1 MLLQNT
7 YHRNLYST
15 RRVRASVAVLLALS
29 ALIAAVA
36 QHRASHKLRATA
48 VVEITAEEHG
58 GKIVRLF
65 PVTILDG
72 GRFHDASIYESRPW
86 PMAIGRGIVYE
97 AQKLG
102 LPVGYLT
109 INTATEKSGTWV
121 AGGNWITAEAVLKAS
136 APPPPVNTQPGK
148 SADDRPI
155 LRRSGGSSS
164 SDAPAPVSPAPSSEP
179 SAPAP
184 AEPSSSSAPPAPA
197 TAPEA
202 APQPSDPNR
211 PVLRHQQHTTAQAQ
225 QEVENQPQITPD
237 TPTHPAPTAA
247 LPASDP
253 GTQTLV
259 AVSDAQPTETRSW
272 EFHASPEEKQ
282 QIETKMRKLALEQ
295 LPQESPALTASA
307 LKNVVVRA
315 FDLDLSNDAV
325 VVLSAEAPP
334 ARPASAPVLKGR
346 RPQPQPTQPGSTS
359 PRYVTVIARM
369 DIDGNP
375 TRLLVSVADATK
387 LDITPRLEL
396 IDAVDVDGDGYAEL
410 LFRTWG
416 LEDRGFVIYGVGH
429 GTVTR
434 VFEGATQSL
443 KPSVSRV
450 SR

>member
-1 MLLQNT
+1 
-7 YHRNLYST
+7 
-15 RRVRASVAVLLALS
+15 LLALS
-29 ALIAAVA
+29 VLMAAVA
-36 QHRASHKLRATA
+36 QHRTSHKLRATA
-48 VVEITAEEHG
+48 VVEITADEHG

-72 GRFHDASIYESRPW
+72 GRFRDASIYESRPW

-97 AQKLG
+97 AQNLG
-102 LPVGYLT
+102 VPVGYLT
-109 INTATEKSGTWV
+109 INSATEKNGTWV
-121 AGGNWITAEAVLKAS
+121 AGGDWVTADVVAKQS
-136 APPPPVNTQPGK
+136 APPPSPVTTQPDK

-155 LRRSGGSSS
+155 LRRSGGSSGGET
-164 SDAPAPVSPAPSSEP
+164 PASPGPSS
-179 SAPAP
+179 AP
-184 AEPSSSSAPPAPA
+184 AEPSASSTPPAPA

-202 APQPSDPNR
+202 APQPSDPSR
-211 PVLRHQQHTTAQAQ
+211 PVLRHREHTTAQGQ

-237 TPTHPAPTAA
+237 TTKHPMATTA
-247 LPASDP
+247 LSASAP
-253 GTQTLV
+253 GTQILV

-272 EFHASPEEKQ
+272 EFHSSPEEKQ
-282 QIETKMRKLALEQ
+282 QIEAKMRKLALEQ
-295 LPQESPALTASA
+295 LPQESPALTESA
-307 LKNVVVRA
+307 LKNVAVRA

-334 ARPASAPVLKGR
+334 VRPAPVPVSKGR
-346 RPQPQPTQPGSTS
+346 RPQPQPTQPVSTT

-375 TRLLVSVADATK
+375 TKLLASVADATK

-416 LEDRGFVIYGVGH
+416 LDDRGFVIYGVGH

-443 KPSVSRV
+443 KPLLNRTIH
-450 SR
+450 

>member
-1 MLLQNT
+1 MSLQNSNH
-7 YHRNLYST
+7 HRNLYST
-15 RRVRASVAVLLALS
+15 RRVRASVGVLLVLS
-29 ALIAAVA
+29 ALMAAVA

-48 VVEITAEEHG
+48 VVEITADEHG
-58 GKIVRLF
+58 AKIVRLF

-72 GRFHDASIYESRPW
+72 GRFRDASIYESRPW

-109 INTATEKSGTWV
+109 INTATEKNGTWV
-121 AGGNWITAEAVLKAS
+121 AGGDWVTADVVAKQS
-136 APPPPVNTQPGK
+136 APPPPPVTTQPGK

-155 LRRSGGSSS
+155 LRRSGGSSGGETP
-164 SDAPAPVSPAPSSEP
+164 APASPAPP
-179 SAPAP
+179 SAP
-184 AEPSSSSAPPAPA
+184 AEPSASSTPPAPSP
-197 TAPEA
+197 TTESAPS
-202 APQPSDPNR
+202 PSDPNR
-211 PVLRHQQHTTAQAQ
+211 PVLRHQQQHTTAQAQ

-237 TPTHPAPTAA
+237 TTKHPAPTAA
-247 LPASDP
+247 LSASA

-282 QIETKMRKLALEQ
+282 QIESKMRKLALEQ
-295 LPQESPALTASA
+295 FPKDSPALTESS
-307 LKNVVVRA
+307 LSNVVVRA
-315 FDLDLSNDAV
+315 FDLDLSNDAA
-325 VVLSAEAPP
+325 VVLTAEAPP
-334 ARPASAPVLKGR
+334 ARPAPATLSAPKGR
-346 RPQPQPTQPGSTS
+346 RPQPQPAQPVSTT

-375 TRLLVSVADATK
+375 TRLLASVADAAK

-410 LFRTWG
+410 LFRSWG
-416 LEDRGFVIYGVGH
+416 LDERGFVIYGVGH

-443 KPSVSRV
+443 KPSGNRV

>member
-1 MLLQNT
+1 MLLQNS

-15 RRVRASVAVLLALS
+15 RRVRASVAVFLALS
-29 ALIAAVA
+29 ALMAAVA

-48 VVEITAEEHG
+48 VVEITADEHG

-72 GRFHDASIYESRPW
+72 GRFRDASIYESRPW

-97 AQKLG
+97 AQNLG
-102 LPVGYLT
+102 VPVGYLT
-109 INTATEKSGTWV
+109 ISNATEKNGTWV
-121 AGGNWITAEAVLKAS
+121 AGGDWVTADVVAKQS
-136 APPPPVNTQPGK
+136 APPPPPVTTQPDK

-155 LRRSGGSSS
+155 LRRSGGSSGGETP
-164 SDAPAPVSPAPSSEP
+164 APASPVPPS
-179 SAPAP
+179 AP
-184 AEPSSSSAPPAPA
+184 AEPSASSTPPAPA
-197 TAPEA
+197 PTTESAPS
-202 APQPSDPNR
+202 PSDPNR
-211 PVLRHQQHTTAQAQ
+211 PVLRHQQQHTTAQAQ

-237 TPTHPAPTAA
+237 TTKHPTARTA
-247 LPASDP
+247 LSASAP
-253 GTQTLV
+253 GTQILV

-272 EFHASPEEKQ
+272 EFHSSPEEKQ
-282 QIETKMRKLALEQ
+282 QIESKMRKLALEQ
-295 LPQESPALTASA
+295 LPQESPALTESA

-334 ARPASAPVLKGR
+334 ARTAPAALPAVKGKR
-346 RPQPQPTQPGSTS
+346 SQPQPTQPVSTT

-375 TRLLVSVADATK
+375 TRLLVSVADAAK
-387 LDITPRLEL
+387 LDIAPRLEL

-443 KPSVSRV
+443 KPSVNSV